1 MSLNSRT
8 IVPALLLPYLAWR
21 VYRRFHR
28 NVGRQLVH
36 TGRLVS
42 GIVIFGLIAA
52 LLLALCLP
60 VPTILAGFAGGLV
73 GGALLALV
81 GLRLTQF
88 EVNPT
93 VPHYY
98 TPNAVIGITLSLLL
112 AARIVYRMGVIFLS
126 DSAAPPSSP
135 TLLQSPLTL
144 ILVGLTAGYYIAYNA
159 GVLIR
164 IRRKAA

>member
-1 MSLNSRT
+1 MPLTSHT

-42 GIVIFGLIAA
+42 GIVIFAVITV
-52 LLLALCLP
+52 LLLAVCVQFPTVLP
-60 VPTILAGFAGGLV
+60 GLIGGLV
-73 GGALLALV
+73 AGALLALV

-88 EVNPT
+88 EINPT
-93 VPHYY
+93 GPHYY

-112 AARIVYRMGVIFLS
+112 AARVVYRMGVLFMS
-126 DSAAPPSSP
+126 DSATAPASP
-135 TLLQSPLTL
+135 ALLQSPLTL
-144 ILVGLTAGYYIAYNA
+144 ILIGLTAGYYIAYNS
-159 GVLIR
+159 GVLVR
-164 IRRKAA
+164 IRRK

>member
-8 IVPALLLPYLAWR
+8 LVPALLLPYLAWR

-36 TGRLVS
+36 TGWLIS

-60 VPTILAGFAGGLV
+60 FPTILEGFAGGLV
-73 GGALLALV
+73 GGGLLALL
-81 GLRLTQF
+81 GLRLTRF
-88 EVNPT
+88 EINPT
-93 VPHYY
+93 SPHYY
-98 TPNAVIGITLSLLL
+98 TPNSVIGITLSLLL
-112 AARIVYRMGVIFLS
+112 AARIVYRMSVLFLS
-126 DSAAPPSSP
+126 DGSTPPSSS

-144 ILVGLTAGYYIAYNA
+144 ILLGLTAGYYIAYNA

-164 IRRKAA
+164 VRRM